1 MFNFVL
7 ESSKQSIWPILMS
20 TSLSPV
26 HVSVI
31 GIFYGKPTAAE
42 LLTDLVQDLELLRSN
57 DGNGLP
63 NGISIKIGYFTCD
76 TQAYSLI
83 KCIKAPN
90 GYASCP
96 KCTIYGLRGRK
107 CIYFCNE
114 LEHSAPRTDR
124 TFRLR
129 ANDEE
134 HYQSEHS
141 PLESNSCLISF
152 SIYSSIL

>member
-1 MFNFVL
+1 
-7 ESSKQSIWPILMS
+7 MS
-20 TSLSPV
+20 TSLSPT

-57 DGNGLP
+57 DGNRLP

-96 KCTIYGLRGRK
+96 KCTIHGLRGRK
-107 CIYFCNE
+107 CIYFCKDVE
-114 LEHSAPRTDR
+114 DSDPRTDK
-124 TFRLR
+124 TFRER
-129 ANDEE
+129 ADDAGHHIQFGNSN
-134 HYQSEHS
+134 QAS
-141 PLESNSCLISF
+141 PLEGN
-152 SIYSSIL
+152 